1 MKVKYKMVVDQIEKE
16 ILEGKYPSQTKLPT
30 EEELMRRFDV
40 SRNTIRKAIEILVE
54 NGYVYQVQG
63 SGIFLREFTKPGCIT
78 MRNMNGLTNEFAKDE
93 LKSELLE
100 LSLLDADESLAHQ
113 MKCKVNTKIYYIKRL
128 RYLNGVP
135 YVIEESY
142 FNKEIIPYLNKE
154 ICDGSIYKYITEDLK
169 LNIGFADKVIHCEKL
184 NESDAELLQLQQG
197 DPTLICENTVFLNTG
212 VIFDFSKEKYNY
224 QTTKLLTLAT
234 NKQ

>member
-78 MRNMNGLTNEFAKDE
+78 MRNMIGLTNEFAKDE